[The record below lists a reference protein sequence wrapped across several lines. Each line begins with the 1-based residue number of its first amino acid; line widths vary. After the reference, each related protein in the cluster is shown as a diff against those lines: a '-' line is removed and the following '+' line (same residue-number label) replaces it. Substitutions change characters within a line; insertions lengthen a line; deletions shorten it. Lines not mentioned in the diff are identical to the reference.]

1 MFERLG
7 QMTMEYFY
15 SYDADTFEQF
25 QGSKTQKRTSILQS
39 WVDSGIS
46 NGLLE
51 MMYK

>member
-15 SYDADTFEQF
+15 SYDADIIEQF
-25 QGSKTQKRTSILQS
+25 QGSKTQNITSILQS

-46 NGLLE
+46 TG
-51 MMYK
+51 Y